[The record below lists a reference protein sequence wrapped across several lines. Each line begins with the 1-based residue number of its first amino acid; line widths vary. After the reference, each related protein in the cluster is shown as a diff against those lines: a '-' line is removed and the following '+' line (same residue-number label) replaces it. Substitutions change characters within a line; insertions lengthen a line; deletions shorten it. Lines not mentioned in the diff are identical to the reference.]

1 MLELNNSRDI
11 VPSHNTRN
19 TTASRSLRYHSKSCR
34 PRTSKAYKSYAT
46 TSLSDAAPKPPVE
59 IQFQTAWRK
68 PRAAKRQAPSTLTA
82 RRHASQWFSRMVYIA
97 WRVNHHHKA
106 LHQYSHNTGFGTS
119 VQIVT
124 LILASKHPV
133 TFTKLLT
140 TYYTVFNSITS

>member
-34 PRTSKAYKSYAT
+34 PRTTKAYKSYAT

-68 PRAAKRQAPSTLTA
+68 PRAAKRQAPSPLGAMRLNGSLEWYLSLGGSTTTI
-82 RRHASQWFSRMVYIA
+82 RRYTSTHTILVLA
-97 WRVNHHHKA
+97 
-106 LHQYSHNTGFGTS
+106 HQY
-119 VQIVT
+119 
-124 LILASKHPV
+124 
-133 TFTKLLT
+133 KL
-140 TYYTVFNSITS
+140 